1 MKRVNLK
8 VLAENKMMRES
19 NLQVLAENK
28 LIKDT
33 NLRLQVQI
41 DDLKTDKAEMLAL
54 RAANEKLQAQMDRI
68 NDLLAGVEL
77 VAAK

>member
-1 MKRVNLK
+1 MKRENLR
-8 VLAENKMMRES
+8 VLAHNK
-19 NLQVLAENK
+19 NLQAQINDLKTDKEELLA
-28 LIKDT
+28 
-33 NLRLQVQI
+33 LRTEV

-68 NDLLAGVEL
+68 NDLLTGVEL

>member
-8 VLAENKMMRES
+8 VLAENK
-19 NLQVLAENK
+19 NLQA
-28 LIKDT
+28 
-33 NLRLQVQI
+33 QI

-68 NDLLAGVEL
+68 NDLLTGVEL
-77 VAAK
+77 IAAK